1 MKLLVTGGAGY
12 IGSHTVYQLI
22 EAGHQV
28 LVVDNLY
35 SGHRWAVHPEAD
47 FIYADVADYEA
58 MIQIFRHNNFDA
70 VLHFAAHIEVPES
83 VTNPLKY
90 YQNNVAASANL
101 LRVCVEAGVENFIFS
116 STAAV
121 YGNPEYIP
129 VDEKTTPAP
138 INPYGTT
145 KLITEWMLR
154 DVAASSQGKFRYVA
168 LRYFNVAG
176 ARTDGRIG
184 QATPNATHLIKVAC
198 EAATGKRD
206 KVSIFGTD
214 YPTADGTCV
223 RDYIH
228 VQDLARAH
236 LDAMNY
242 LKAGGASD
250 IFNCGYGHGFSVR
263 DVLDCVSKVSG
274 VDFPVMI
281 EGRRPGD
288 PANLIANSNRIRE
301 VLGWKPKLDDLLL
314 ICRSAYEWEKQL
326 VGHLAE
332 NADQ

>member
-1 MKLLVTGGAGY
+1 MKVLVTGGAGY

-47 FIYADVADYEA
+47 FVYADVADYEA
-58 MIQIFRHNNFDA
+58 MVQIFRQNKFDT

-83 VTNPLKY
+83 VAKPLKY

-129 VDEKTTPAP
+129 VNEKTTPAP

-154 DVAASSQGKFRYVA
+154 DIAASSQGKFRYVA

-176 ARTDGRIG
+176 ARADGRIG

-214 YPTADGTCV
+214 YPTVDGTCV

-228 VQDLARAH
+228 VEDLARAH

-263 DVLDCVSKVSG
+263 EVLDCVSKVGG
-274 VDFPVMI
+274 VDFPVVL

-326 VGHLAE
+326 VGHLEE